1 MKAVRFAVAAIVTLA
16 LAGCGV
22 PDLVAH
28 GVKAYERSQDSANQP
43 AAAQAAPAP
52 AYQSAPAY
60 QPAPAYRQPEPE
72 MQPAAM
78 PARERITAEPLK

>member
-1 MKAVRFAVAAIVTLA
+1 MKAIRFAIAVAVPLA

-28 GVKAYERSQDSANQP
+28 GVKAYERSQDGNNRAPAS
-43 AAAQAAPAP
+43 AAAQP
-52 AYQSAPAY
+52 AYQPAY
-60 QPAPAYRQPEPE
+60 QPAPAAR
-72 MQPAAM
+72 PAAEPDAVPAAV